1 MKKSIILILLFLNS
15 YIFSEFGGGI
25 ADIYESHDGIRSLV
39 EKKKYRICEQSRC
52 EIEEQHEEEQY
63 GEEHHE

>member
-25 ADIYESHDGIRSLV
+25 ADISEFHGGILGIV
-39 EKKKYRICEQSRC
+39 EKKKYLICGQSRC
-52 EIEEQHEEEQY
+52 EIEEQHEK
-63 GEEHHE
+63 EHHE

>member
-25 ADIYESHDGIRSLV
+25 ADISEFGGGIFGIV
-39 EKKKYRICEQSRC
+39 ENKKYIICGQSRC
-52 EIEEQHEEEQY
+52 KNEEQHEEE
-63 GEEHHE
+63 HHE